1 METSITKLPS
11 KNYTT
16 EKRRIR
22 LGHGRDRELMKE
34 QIGRFEEKRGG
45 FPQHFVES
53 ETLTLRERVE
63 LSGLWFLCLLCF
75 TCEPNSKETRYDIP
89 PSHNTRRFTILL
101 K

>member
-1 METSITKLPS
+1 
-11 KNYTT
+11 
-16 EKRRIR
+16 
-22 LGHGRDRELMKE
+22 MKE
-34 QIGRFEEKRGG
+34 QIGGFEEKRGG

-53 ETLTLRERVE
+53 ETLTLRKRVE
-63 LSGLWFLCLLCF
+63 LSGLWFLCLVCF